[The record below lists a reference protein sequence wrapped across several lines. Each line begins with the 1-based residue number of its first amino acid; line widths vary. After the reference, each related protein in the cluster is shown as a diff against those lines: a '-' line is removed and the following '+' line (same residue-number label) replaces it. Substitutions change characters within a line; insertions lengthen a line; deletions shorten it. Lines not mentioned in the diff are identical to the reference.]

1 MAGTTE
7 EPVSEPIAPSEPV
20 KSAPRPR
27 VKMLPKPDDSEVKA
41 QTSKLNDEIQAQKK
55 RIDEIR
61 DIINNKQN
69 GRQGRS
75 GEQQGLKNRLVELKT
90 QFQGELVSLSV
101 PSVRLNE
108 PVHTVLEPVLLAS
121 YCCVVSGQ
129 IATTCSYLV
138 HVLS

>member
-7 EPVSEPIAPSEPV
+7 EPISEPVAPSEPV
-20 KSAPRPR
+20 KAAPRPR

-75 GEQQGLKNRLVELKT
+75 GEQQGLKNRLIELKT
-90 QFQGELVSLSV
+90 QFQGELVGFQN
-101 PSVRLNE
+101 RL
-108 PVHTVLEPVLLAS
+108 L
-121 YCCVVSGQ
+121 G
-129 IATTCSYLV
+129 
-138 HVLS
+138 